1 MRACQACFAVS
12 TWTANASPPE
22 SSPANCDFGH
32 GYSPQT
38 WPTTAWVDSLS
49 GLLAVYEESTEDDAE
64 EVQNCVQRDWG
75 IFTLLPQDVRVF
87 LESAVPAH
95 ALLAAGTRA
104 RLNTSGGESSGA
116 DHLTSWAAFSDE
128 IRKRNRYFPKTV
140 PDLALLAQVLGESVR
155 RIDVDIDLYR
165 GRTFEGRPPSKSE
178 MGAPPAE
185 KASAGRAN
193 PVGIPYLYLA
203 YSRQTCLYEARATT
217 LSKLA
222 VARFR
227 PIRQLSVLNLADIEP
242 PDFFSLFEVESIDA
256 QVSRAAYHRYLTAL
270 GDELRKP
277 IRSSDRLTDYI
288 PTQYLCEM
296 AKSIGLDGVLYSSSL
311 DPAGRNL
318 VLFDVESCECVA
330 EPEVIEVTAV
340 ELTWNLVAPL

>member
-1 MRACQACFAVS
+1 MRACRACFSAS

-49 GLLAVYEESTEDDAE
+49 GLLAIYEESSDDDGE
-64 EVQNCVQRDWG
+64 EIEYCVQRDWG
-75 IFTLLPQDVRVF
+75 VFNLPAEHVRAF
-87 LESAVPAH
+87 LSSAVPGH
-95 ALLAAGTRA
+95 PLLAAEARA
-104 RLNTSGGESSGA
+104 RLNTSGDETFGT
-116 DHLTSWAAFSDE
+116 DHLTSWAAFSEE

-140 PDLALLAQVLGESVR
+140 PDLLLLAQVLGDSVC

-165 GRTFEGRPPSKSE
+165 GRIYEGDPPSRLD

-185 KASAGRAN
+185 KAAAGRAN
-193 PVGIPYLYLA
+193 PIGIPYLYLA
-203 YSRQTCLYEARATT
+203 YSRETCLYEARATT

-222 VARFR
+222 VGRFR
-227 PIRQLSVLNLADIEP
+227 PKRQLRVLNLADIEP
-242 PDFFSLFEVESIDA
+242 PDFFSLFEVESVEA

-270 GDELRKP
+270 GEELRKP

-318 VLFDVESCECVA
+318 VLFDVDSCECVA

-340 ELTWNLVAPL
+340 ELSWNLVSSP

>member
-1 MRACQACFAVS
+1 MRACRACFAAS

-38 WPTTAWVDSLS
+38 WPTTAWVDSIS
-49 GLLAVYEESTEDDAE
+49 GLLAIYEESTDGDAD
-64 EVQNCVQRDWG
+64 EVQHCVQRDWG
-75 IFTLLPQDVRVF
+75 IFTLAPQDVRAF
-87 LESAVPAH
+87 LESAVPGH
-95 ALLAAGTRA
+95 PLLGAGTKA
-104 RLNTSGGESSGA
+104 RLSTSEGGSSGA
-116 DHLTSWAAFSDE
+116 DHLTSWTAFSEE

-140 PDLALLAQVLGESVR
+140 PDLALLAQVLSESVR
-155 RIDVDIDLYR
+155 RVDIDIDLFR
-165 GRTFEGRPPSKSE
+165 GRIFEGCAPPKSE

-185 KASAGRAN
+185 KATAGRAN

-203 YSRQTCLYEARATT
+203 YSRETCLYEARATT
-217 LSKLA
+217 LLRLA
-222 VARFR
+222 VGRFR
-227 PIRQLSVLNLADIEP
+227 PKRQLSVLNLADIEP
-242 PDFFSLFEVESIDA
+242 PDFFSLFEVESTDA

-311 DPAGRNL
+311 DPSGRNV

-330 EPEVIEVTAV
+330 EPEIVEVAAV
-340 ELTWNLVAPL
+340 ELTWNLVASP

>member
-1 MRACQACFAVS
+1 MRACQDCFAAS
-12 TWTANASPPE
+12 TWIANASPPE
-22 SSPANCDFGH
+22 ASPANCDFGH

-38 WPTTAWVDSLS
+38 WPTTAWVDSIS
-49 GLLAVYEESTEDDAE
+49 GLLAVYEGASDGDAE
-64 EVQNCVQRDWG
+64 EVEHCVQRDWG
-75 IFTLLPQDVRVF
+75 IFNLAPVQVRAF
-87 LESAVPAH
+87 LASAVPGH
-95 ALLAAGTRA
+95 RLLVAGTRV
-104 RLNTSGGESSGA
+104 RLNTAGDEASGT
-116 DHLTSWAAFSDE
+116 DHLSSWAAFSEE

-140 PDLALLAQVLGESVR
+140 PDLSLLAQVLGDSVC

-165 GRTFEGRPPSKSE
+165 GRIFEGDPPAQAE

-193 PVGIPYLYLA
+193 PIGIPYLYLA
-203 YSRQTCLYEARATT
+203 YSRETCLYEARATT

-222 VARFR
+222 VGRFR
-227 PIRQLSVLNLADIEP
+227 PTRQLSVLNLADVEP
-242 PDFFSLFEVESIDA
+242 PDFFSLFEVESIEA

-270 GDELRKP
+270 GEELRKP

-318 VLFDVESCECVA
+318 VLFDIESCECIA
-330 EPEVIEVTAV
+330 EPEIIEVTAV
-340 ELTWNLVAPL
+340 ALSWNLVTSF

>member
-1 MRACQACFAVS
+1 MRACRACFAAS
-12 TWTANASPPE
+12 TWTANASPPD

-38 WPTTAWVDSLS
+38 WPTSAWVDSIS
-49 GLLAVYEESTEDDAE
+49 GLLAIYEESTDRDADE
-64 EVQNCVQRDWG
+64 IQHCVQRDWG
-75 IFTLLPQDVRVF
+75 IFSLAPQDVRLF
-87 LESAVPAH
+87 LESVVPGH
-95 ALLAAGTRA
+95 ALLGAGTRV
-104 RLNTSGGESSGA
+104 RLNTPEGGSSGA
-116 DHLTSWAAFSDE
+116 DHLTSWTAFSEE

-140 PDLALLAQVLGESVR
+140 PDLALLAQVLSESVR
-155 RIDVDIDLYR
+155 RVDPDVDLFR
-165 GRTFEGRPPSKSE
+165 GRIFEDCAPTKSE

-185 KASAGRAN
+185 RAAAGRAN

-203 YSRQTCLYEARATT
+203 YSRETCLYEARATT

-222 VARFR
+222 VGRFR
-227 PIRQLSVLNLADIEP
+227 PKRQLSVLNLADIEP
-242 PDFFSLFEVESIDA
+242 PDFFSLLEVESIDA

-270 GDELRKP
+270 GDELCKP

-311 DPAGRNL
+311 DPSGRNV

-330 EPEVIEVTAV
+330 EPEIIEVTAV
-340 ELTWNLVAPL
+340 ELTWNPVASS

>member
-1 MRACQACFAVS
+1 MRACQACFAAS

-22 SSPANCDFGH
+22 SSPANCDFDH

-38 WPTTAWVDSLS
+38 WPTTAWVDSIS
-49 GLLAVYEESTEDDAE
+49 GLLAVYEESTDVDGE
-64 EVQNCVQRDWG
+64 EIELCVQRDWG
-75 IFTLLPQDVRVF
+75 VFNLTPENVRNF
-87 LESAVPAH
+87 LESAVPGH
-95 ALLAAGTRA
+95 RLLAPGTRA
-104 RLNTSGGESSGA
+104 RLKTSGDEISST
-116 DHLTSWAAFSDE
+116 DHLSSWAAFSEE

-140 PDLALLAQVLGESVR
+140 PDLSLLAQVLGESVS

-165 GRTFEGRPPSKSE
+165 GRIFEGDPLSKSE
-178 MGAPPAE
+178 MGAPPAD
-185 KASAGRAN
+185 KAAAGRAN
-193 PVGIPYLYLA
+193 PIGIPYLYLA
-203 YSRQTCLYEARATT
+203 YSRETCLYEARATT

-222 VARFR
+222 VGRFR
-227 PIRQLSVLNLADIEP
+227 PTRQLTLLNLADIEP
-242 PDFFSLFEVESIDA
+242 PDFFSLFEVESVEA

-270 GDELRKP
+270 GEELRKP

-311 DPAGRNL
+311 DPSGRNL

-330 EPEVIEVTAV
+330 EPEIIEVTAV
-340 ELTWNLVAPL
+340 ELTWNLVASS